1 MLCQTTAFI
10 SLNDLEHNLSVVQS
24 KIGKKTSVMAAVKAE
39 AYGHGMAAVSQ
50 KLYSLGVK
58 SFAVACLDEALSL
71 RNTLPDCEILILG
84 FTHPSQ
90 AAVLSENNIA
100 QTIYSLDFAKELS
113 RYCALN
119 NVEVKCHI
127 AFETGMGRIGF
138 CDAHSAIESA
148 KLYGINIIGAFTHF
162 PRADMT
168 DEESIAFTKNQVNKF
183 VNMTNEL
190 KKAGIESLVCH
201 CANSA
206 AAMKY
211 PEFHFD
217 MVRVGIALYG
227 LAPNPEDSA
236 YDGLKPIMQLKTPIS
251 HIKKVEKGA
260 TIGYG
265 SSFVAKEEMTVATV
279 PCGYADGYLRS
290 LSSGY
295 VLVCGKRAKILGRI
309 CMDQM
314 MIDITNIPEAKLFES
329 VTLFGNSDDKHLSVN
344 ELAKLSNT
352 INYEIICGITKRVV
366 RVYE

>member
-1 MLCQTTAFI
+1 VLCQTTAFI
-10 SLNDLEHNLSVVQS
+10 SLENLAHNLGVVRS
-24 KIGKKTSVMAAVKAE
+24 KIAQNTVVMAAVKAE
-39 AYGHGMAAVSQ
+39 AYGHGLAAVSQ

-58 SFAVACLDEALSL
+58 HFAVACLDEALSL
-71 RNTLPDCEILILG
+71 RSFIPDSEILVLG

-90 AAVLSENNIA
+90 AAVLSENRIIQA
-100 QTIYSLDFAKELS
+100 LYSEDFAKELS
-113 RYCALN
+113 YYCTIN
-119 NVEVKCHI
+119 NVSVKTHI

-138 CDAHSAIESA
+138 SDADSAVRAAKMSGIEVE
-148 KLYGINIIGAFTHF
+148 GAFTHF

-168 DEESIAFTKNQVNKF
+168 DNESVEFTKGQVEKF
-183 VNMTNEL
+183 IEMTDTL
-190 KKAGIESLVCH
+190 KNAGIKLSLCH

-206 AAMKY
+206 AAIKF

-217 MVRVGIALYG
+217 MVRVGISLYG
-227 LAPNPEDSA
+227 LAPNPDDSA
-236 YDGLKPIMQLKTPIS
+236 YDELKPVMQLKTPIS
-251 HIKKVEKGA
+251 HIKEVDKGA

-265 SSFVAKEEMTVATV
+265 STFVADKKMRIATV

-295 VLVCGKRAKILGRI
+295 VLVCGKKAKILGRI

-314 MIDITNIPEAKLFES
+314 MIDVTEIPQAKLFDE
-329 VTLFGNSDDKHLSVN
+329 VTLFGDSENEHLSVN

-352 INYEIICGITKRVV
+352 INYEIICGITRRVV

>member
-10 SLNDLEHNLSVVQS
+10 SLKDLEHNLGVVVS
-24 KIGKKTSVMAAVKAE
+24 KIGEKTKVMAAVKAE

-90 AAVLSENNIA
+90 AAVLSENNIV

-113 RYCALN
+113 RYCVLN
-119 NVEVKCHI
+119 NAEVKCHI

-138 CDAHSAIESA
+138 SDVQSAIEGA
-148 KLYGINIIGAFTHF
+148 KLKGIKVIGAFTHF

-168 DEESIAFTKNQVNKF
+168 DDESVAFTKNQVNKF
-183 VNMTNEL
+183 VDMTNAL
-190 KKAGIESLVCH
+190 KEAGVENLVCH

-206 AAMKY
+206 AAMKF

-227 LAPNPEDSA
+227 LAPNPNDSA
-236 YDGLKPIMQLKTPIS
+236 YHELKPIMQLKTPIS
-251 HIKKVEKGA
+251 HIKEVEKGA

-265 SSFVAKEEMTVATV
+265 SSFVAEKKMTVATV

-295 VLVCGKRAKILGRI
+295 VLVCGKKAKILGRI

-314 MIDITNIPEAKLFES
+314 MIDITDIPKAQLFDI
-329 VTLFGNSDDKHLSVN
+329 VTLFGDSEGNHLSVN